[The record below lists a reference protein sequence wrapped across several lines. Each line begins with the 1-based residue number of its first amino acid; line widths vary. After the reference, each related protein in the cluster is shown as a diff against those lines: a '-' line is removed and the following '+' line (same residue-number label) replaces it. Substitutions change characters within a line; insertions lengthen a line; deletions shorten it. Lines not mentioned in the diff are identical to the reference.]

1 MFTQILVTLVVLVSM
16 MIHAAGIYFALQA
29 VMISRTPQASIGWG
43 FALVICPYIA
53 IPLFLIFGE
62 SRFSGYTLAGQDRQ
76 EELDAGLRQA
86 QRALTPFRTPLPSKY
101 SDAER
106 LAVSL
111 RGLPPTKG
119 NACRLLIDGKET
131 FRTIFHAIEGAKSY
145 VIVQFYII
153 HDDALG
159 RELRERLLEAAR
171 RGVRCWLLYDSV
183 GSKGLTETY
192 FGALRDA
199 GVSVQ
204 AFVTNRQFGR
214 QFQINFRN
222 HRKLV
227 VVDGKIAFFGGLNAG
242 DEYIGLGVLGSWRD
256 THLQLEGPAIMG
268 LQVSFLEDWY
278 YASKTVP
285 DIPFEPRVAGDQIV
299 LPFASGPTE
308 RWNATAAIYAEII
321 HDVRERLWIASPYF
335 VPDPAL
341 RTAIGHAA
349 LRGVD
354 VRVILPQKP
363 DHLLPWLSSYT
374 FYPLMREAGVKIWRY
389 QRGFMH
395 QKVLL
400 ADDDLAIVGST
411 NLDYRSFM
419 LNFELSAVVQ
429 DAVFAKSVEK
439 MFEKDFARSEAENLQ
454 KFEKGTYWFRL
465 EMPARRLDEPR
476 AIEFPTFAWLSE
488 FLPGFEL
495 GLLTACPQ
503 FIEKDCED
511 DDSTFDHQLPVEGHV
526 HQRQAVVE
534 NGNDQSSD

>member
-16 MIHAAGIYFALQA
+16 MIHAAGIYLALQA
-29 VMISRTPQASIGWG
+29 IMISRTPQASIGWG
-43 FALVICPYIA
+43 FALVVCPYIA

-101 SDAER
+101 SDTER

-131 FRTIFHAIEGAKSY
+131 FRTIFHAIERAKSY

-308 RWNATAAIYAEII
+308 RWNASAAIYAEII

-354 VRVILPQKP
+354 VRIILPQKP
-363 DHLLPWLSSYT
+363 DHLFPWLSSYT

-400 ADDDLAIVGST
+400 ADEDLAIVGST

-465 EMPARRLDEPR
+465 KCRLAALMSPE
-476 AIEFPTFAWLSE
+476 
-488 FLPGFEL
+488 
-495 GLLTACPQ
+495 Q
-503 FIEKDCED
+503 
-511 DDSTFDHQLPVEGHV
+511 
-526 HQRQAVVE
+526 
-534 NGNDQSSD
+534 

>member
-1 MFTQILVTLVVLVSM
+1 MFTQILITLVVLVSM

-29 VMISRTPQASIGWG
+29 IMISRTPQAAIGWG

-76 EELDAGLRQA
+76 EELDAALRQA
-86 QRALTPFRTPLPSKY
+86 QRAMTPFRAAFPAKY

-106 LAVSL
+106 LGISL
-111 RGLPPTKG
+111 RGLPVTKG

-131 FRTIFHAIEGAKSY
+131 FRTIFQAIESAKSY

-171 RGVRCWLLYDSV
+171 RGIRCWLLYDKV
-183 GSKGLTETY
+183 GSKGLTDTY

-227 VVDGKIAFFGGLNAG
+227 VVDGRIAFFGGLNAG

-256 THLQLEGPAIMG
+256 THMQLEGPAIMA
-268 LQVSFLEDWY
+268 LQVSFLEDWF
-278 YASKTVP
+278 YASKEVP
-285 DIPFEPRVAGDQIV
+285 DIPFEPRVAGEQTV

-354 VRVILPQKP
+354 VRIILPQKP

-400 ADDDLAIVGST
+400 ADNDLAIVGSA

-419 LNFELSAVVQ
+419 LNFELSVVVH
-429 DAVFAKSVEK
+429 DAAFAKCVEK
-439 MFEKDFARSEAENLQ
+439 MLEKDLARSEAENLQ
-454 KFEKGTYWFRL
+454 KFEKGTYLFRL
-465 EMPARRLDEPR
+465 KCRLAALMSPE
-476 AIEFPTFAWLSE
+476 
-488 FLPGFEL
+488 
-495 GLLTACPQ
+495 Q
-503 FIEKDCED
+503 
-511 DDSTFDHQLPVEGHV
+511 
-526 HQRQAVVE
+526 
-534 NGNDQSSD
+534 

>member
-29 VMISRTPQASIGWG
+29 IMISRTPQASIGWG

-62 SRFSGYTLAGQDRQ
+62 SRFSGYTLAGQNRQ

-171 RGVRCWLLYDSV
+171 RGIRCWLLYDSV

-256 THLQLEGPAIMG
+256 THLQVEGPAVMG

-308 RWNATAAIYAEII
+308 SWNATAAIYAEII
-321 HDVRERLWIASPYF
+321 HDVRVRLWITSPYF

-429 DAVFAKSVEK
+429 DAAFAKSVEK

-465 EMPARRLDEPR
+465 KCRLAALMSPE
-476 AIEFPTFAWLSE
+476 
-488 FLPGFEL
+488 
-495 GLLTACPQ
+495 Q
-503 FIEKDCED
+503 
-511 DDSTFDHQLPVEGHV
+511 
-526 HQRQAVVE
+526 
-534 NGNDQSSD
+534 

>member
-1 MFTQILVTLVVLVSM
+1 MFTQILFTLVLLVSV

-29 VMISRTPQASIGWG
+29 LMISRTPQAAIGWG
-43 FALVICPYIA
+43 LALAVCPYLA

-62 SRFSGYTLAGQDRQ
+62 SRFSGYTLAGQDRH

-86 QRALTPFRTPLPSKY
+86 QRALTPFRCAFPSKY

-111 RGLPPTKG
+111 RGLPATKG
-119 NACRLLIDGKET
+119 NTCRLLIDGKET
-131 FRTIFHAIEGAKSY
+131 FRTIFRAIEGARSY

-159 RELRERLLEAAR
+159 RELRERLLEASR
-171 RGVRCWLLYDSV
+171 RGVRCWLLYDNV
-183 GSKGLTETY
+183 GSKGLTDAY
-192 FGALRDA
+192 FGELRDA
-199 GVSVQ
+199 GVSCQ

-227 VVDGKIAFFGGLNAG
+227 VVDGRIAFFGGLNAG
-242 DEYIGLGVLGSWRD
+242 DEYLGLGVLGSWRD
-256 THLQLEGPAIMG
+256 THLQLEGPAIMA

-278 YASKTVP
+278 YASKEVP
-285 DIPFEPRVAGDQIV
+285 DLPFEPSVAGDQTV
-299 LPFASGPTE
+299 LPFASSPSE
-308 RWNATAAIYAEII
+308 SWNATAAVYSEII
-321 HDVRERLWIASPYF
+321 QDVRDRLWIASPYF
-335 VPDPAL
+335 VPDPML
-341 RTAIGHAA
+341 RSAIGHAA

-354 VRVILPQKP
+354 VRIILPQKP

-400 ADDDLAIVGST
+400 ADNDLAIVGSA
-411 NLDYRSFM
+411 NLDFRSLT

-429 DAVFAKSVEK
+429 DVAFAKSVEK
-439 MFEKDFARSEAENLQ
+439 MLEKDFARSEAENLQ
-454 KFEKGTYWFRL
+454 KFEKGTYLFRL
-465 EMPARRLDEPR
+465 KCRLAALMSPE
-476 AIEFPTFAWLSE
+476 
-488 FLPGFEL
+488 
-495 GLLTACPQ
+495 Q
-503 FIEKDCED
+503 
-511 DDSTFDHQLPVEGHV
+511 
-526 HQRQAVVE
+526 
-534 NGNDQSSD
+534 